1 VTELPDDAVARL
13 HLMREAYAGA
23 HLLEEDL
30 ASDPWQQF
38 AVWLDEALA
47 AGLPEPNAMVL
58 ATADADGIVS
68 ARTVLL
74 KGVEGGGFTF
84 FTNRGSRKARSLA
97 ANHHA
102 SLVFPWF
109 SMLRQV
115 VVVGEAVE
123 LGRAESAEYF
133 GTRPYGSRISAWA
146 SPQSHVVP
154 SRAPLEARYAE
165 YEERYPNRGLPDD
178 VPLPDTW
185 GGFRVRPQ
193 SVEFW
198 QGRPSRMHDRLRYHR
213 DSRSAGGWT
222 VERLAP

>member
-1 VTELPDDAVARL
+1 MTELPDDAVARL

-30 ASDPWQQF
+30 APDPWQQF

-109 SMLRQV
+109 QMLRQV

-123 LGRAESAEYF
+123 LEPR
-133 GTRPYGSRISAWA
+133 R
-146 SPQSHVVP
+146 V
-154 SRAPLEARYAE
+154 
-165 YEERYPNRGLPDD
+165 
-178 VPLPDTW
+178 
-185 GGFRVRPQ
+185 GGV
-193 SVEFW
+193 
-198 QGRPSRMHDRLRYHR
+198 LRHPP
-213 DSRSAGGWT
+213 
-222 VERLAP
+222 VRLADQRLGEPAVARGPVPRPA